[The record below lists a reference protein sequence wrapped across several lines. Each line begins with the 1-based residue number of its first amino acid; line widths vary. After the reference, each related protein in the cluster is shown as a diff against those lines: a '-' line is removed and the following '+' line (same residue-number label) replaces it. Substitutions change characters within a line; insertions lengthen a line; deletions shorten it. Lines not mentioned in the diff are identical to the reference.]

1 MEYKVIGRGVQIS
14 DAIKNYV
21 KRRFE
26 KIERVL
32 NDGDVTSME
41 IRIEKDAENYVLKVV
56 MNLKGYI
63 LTVEERNTDMYAT
76 IDFAS
81 DALEK
86 QVKKLRDKSRARHK
100 AGIKGL
106 SETIAGEMVKPEYE
120 PETPEEKITSVKR
133 APLTLMNVEE
143 AVLQMDVMD
152 HNFMVFKNAETGEVN
167 VLYRKKDGE
176 YGLLELFE

>member
-1 MEYKVIGRGVQIS
+1 MEYRVIGRGVQVS

-21 KRRFE
+21 ERRFE

-32 NDGDVTSME
+32 NDGDITSME

-56 MNLKGYI
+56 MNLRGDI
-63 LTVEERNTDMYAT
+63 LTVEEKNTDMYTA

-86 QVKKLRDKSRARHK
+86 QVKKLRDRSRARHK
-100 AGIKGL
+100 AGIRGL
-106 SETIAGEMVKPEYE
+106 SQAIAREMEKTEHE
-120 PETPEEKITSVKR
+120 PETLEDKITSVKR
-133 APLTLMNVEE
+133 VPLTLMSVEE
-143 AVLQMDVMD
+143 AVLQMDVMN

-167 VLYRKKDGE
+167 VIYKKKEGE

>member
-1 MEYKVIGRGVQIS
+1 MEYRVIGRGVQIS

-21 KRRFE
+21 ERRFE

-32 NDGDVTSME
+32 NDGDITSME

-56 MNLKGYI
+56 MNLRGDI
-63 LTVEERNTDMYAT
+63 LTVEEKNTDMYAA

-100 AGIKGL
+100 AGVKGL
-106 SETIAGEMVKPEYE
+106 AQAIADEMGKPEYE
-120 PETPEEKITSVKR
+120 PETPEDRITSVKR
-133 APLTLMNVEE
+133 IPLNLMNVEE
-143 AVLQMDVMD
+143 AVLQMDVMN

-167 VLYRKKDGE
+167 VIYRKKEGE